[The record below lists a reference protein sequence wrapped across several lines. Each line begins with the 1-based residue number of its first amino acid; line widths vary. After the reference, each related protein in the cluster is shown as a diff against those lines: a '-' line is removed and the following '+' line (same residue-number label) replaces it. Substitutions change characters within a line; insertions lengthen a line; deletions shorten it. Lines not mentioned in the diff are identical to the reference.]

1 MLLRRIVRR
10 NRPDREPSLRV
21 VGGFVLAILIVA
33 LIIRLVT
40 WLSVSDRTL
49 LTQAPGLVT
58 HESIDTLEITP
69 PNDSLESALYE
80 IGVYTQTSDT
90 FPIGTTSLVYV
101 RNGWRFVEIDYL
113 PSRSIEEQRA
123 IYRPFH
129 QEDVLIDGHT
139 ATFVELDS
147 RPRCIDYE
155 DGLPNK
161 CEISKQLLFHEGE
174 YLVLISADG
183 NHATDGE
190 LLLLAQDILKNS
202 TYHDQTP
209 QQN

>member
-1 MLLRRIVRR
+1 M
-10 NRPDREPSLRV
+10 
-21 VGGFVLAILIVA
+21 LAILIVA

-69 PNDSLESALYE
+69 PADTLESTLYE
-80 IGVYTQTSDT
+80 IGVYVQMSDT

-101 RNGWRFVEIDYL
+101 RDGWRFVEIDYL
-113 PSRSIEEQRA
+113 PGRSIEEQQA
-123 IYRPFH
+123 IYRHFY
-129 QEDVLIDGHT
+129 QEDVLIDGQT

-155 DGLPNK
+155 DGIPNK
-161 CEISKQLLFHEGE
+161 CEISKQLLFHKDE
-174 YLVLISADG
+174 YLVIISADG

-190 LLLLAQDILKNS
+190 LLLLAQDILEHS
-202 TYHDQTP
+202 EIP
-209 QQN
+209 